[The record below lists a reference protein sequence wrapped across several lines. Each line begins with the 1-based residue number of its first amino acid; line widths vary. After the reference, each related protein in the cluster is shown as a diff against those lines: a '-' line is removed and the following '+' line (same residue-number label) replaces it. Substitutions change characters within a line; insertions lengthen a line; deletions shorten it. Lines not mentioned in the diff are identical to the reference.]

1 MEPKIVIFTT
11 PTCVFCRKAKEYF
24 LSRRLKFKEIDV
36 SKDPAAAQDMVRRS
50 GQMGVPVIL
59 INTHVVVGFDV
70 AKIERLLAVH

>member
-59 INTHVVVGFDV
+59 INNHVVVGFDV

>member
-24 LSRRLKFKEIDV
+24 QSKRLKFKEIDV
-36 SKDPAAAQDMVRRS
+36 SKDLAAAQDMVRRS

-59 INTHVVVGFDV
+59 INNHVVVGFDV
-70 AKIERLLAVH
+70 GRIERLLSHH